1 VLCNTTKE
9 IKDMLEKILRDNSL
23 RDAFAEIIIQSIKE
37 NQALQD
43 LIHEI
48 VSKKM
53 AEELRRVI

>member
-1 VLCNTTKE
+1 MLENEE

>member
-1 VLCNTTKE
+1 MLENEE

-23 RDAFAEIIIQSIKE
+23 RDTFAEIIIQSIKE